1 MTETLGTRLR
11 QERTRLCL
19 TQDQFAAIGGVARL
33 AQSKYEHDQH
43 SPSADYL
50 QKLLLA
56 KVDVLYVLSGQ
67 IKRDVSA
74 IDWDDGR
81 EAFSFV
87 MKNFV
92 GKPGKAY
99 TSDQL
104 FEIFKKCWQTMMDAT
119 QSSSIQST
127 ALPAKQPVVQ

>member
-11 QERTRLCL
+11 QERARLSL
-19 TQDQFAAIGGVARL
+19 TQDQFAALGGVARL
-33 AQSKYEHDQH
+33 AQSKYENDQH

-50 QKLLLA
+50 QRLLLA

-67 IKRDVSA
+67 IGRDASA
-74 IDWDDGR
+74 LNWDDGH

-87 MKNFV
+87 MKNFL
-92 GKPGKAY
+92 GKPGKTY

-104 FEIFKKCWQTMMDAT
+104 FEIFRSLWQTMMDGAAASPT
-119 QSSSIQST
+119 QT
-127 ALPAKQPVVQ
+127 TEHPAKQPVVQ